1 MMRQSFLSLFKRI
14 PAASTA
20 ALTCVLLMTA
30 PAGQASTAAEEAA
43 IHIAQNTAG
52 SAAQNTSERSTLSAI
67 AALPW
72 THGPATVP
80 ATTRATIKISKG
92 LSALDNKGT
101 EKFLQLSGNLPDDE
115 HYLIM
120 DMKSPSQWWAVF
132 SFDDIGYVKDDEK
145 IDADA
150 LLKEMKD
157 NDGPANEAR
166 AKAGLD
172 AIYTD
177 GWSTPPHYD
186 SANKR
191 LEWGLR
197 LRDGQGNQNL
207 NYTIRLLGRHG
218 VVNATLVTDA
228 ESFDSDL
235 KQFRKALE
243 GFEFNAG
250 EKYSEFTSG
259 DKVAQAGLAA
269 LILGGAAA
277 VATKKG
283 WWAALLA
290 LLAKGWKLVLVGVA
304 VVGAGIGKLF
314 GRSSDK

>member
-1 MMRQSFLSLFKRI
+1 MQ
-14 PAASTA
+14 
-20 ALTCVLLMTA
+20 
-30 PAGQASTAAEEAA
+30 
-43 IHIAQNTAG
+43 IAQNTADNN
-52 SAAQNTSERSTLSAI
+52 AAQNESDVDSAI
-67 AALPW
+67 SALAALPW
-72 THGPATVP
+72 TQGPATVP
-80 ATTRATIKISKG
+80 ATERATIKINEDQA
-92 LSALDNKGT
+92 ALDNKGT
-101 EKFLQLSGNLPDDE
+101 EQFLKWSGNLPDDV
-115 HYLIM
+115 HYLLM
-120 DMKSPSQWWAVF
+120 DLKSDWWAVF
-132 SFDDIGYVKDDEK
+132 SFDDIGYVKDDEQ

-150 LLKEMKD
+150 LLKEMKE

-166 AKAGLD
+166 AKAGLE

-186 SANKR
+186 RQNKR

-197 LRDGQGNQNL
+197 LRDSQGNQSL

-218 VVNATLVTDA
+218 VVNATLVTDPA
-228 ESFDSDL
+228 SFESDL
-235 KQFRKALE
+235 AQFRKALE
-243 GFEFNAG
+243 GFDFNAG

-290 LLAKGWKLVLVGVA
+290 LLAKGWKLILVGIA

-314 GRSSDK
+314 GRNKS